1 MSFRSSFNKLPF
13 IGGIGE
19 ALWGSPEQEEMQR
32 QMARAQQQ
40 YREYRPQIM
49 EARMNA
55 FNNTS
60 NAFSPVN
67 NLIGQMYGQQY
78 MPNMQQ
84 IVQNP
89 FPEDMQ
95 RGMYADAFGNTQRNK
110 FYDPK
115 LEQDKQRAIK
125 EAANKGGH
133 PDDFKRRL
141 ENVSNSYDR
150 KFRGA

>member
-1 MSFRSSFNKLPF
+1 MSFRSSVNKLPF

-32 QMARAQQQ
+32 QFAKAQQQ

-60 NAFSPVN
+60 NAFTPVN
-67 NLIGQMYGQQY
+67 NLISQMYGQHY
-78 MPNMQQ
+78 VPNMGAV
-84 IVQNP
+84 VQNP
-89 FPEDMQ
+89 FPETMQ

-110 FYDPK
+110 FYDPQ
-115 LEQDKQRAIK
+115 LEKNKQAAIK
-125 EAANKGGH
+125 AAASKGGH

-141 ENVSNSYDR
+141 EWVSAEYDR